1 MRSDVIGDEEKWLA
15 EGIAGIQHHAFY
27 MHRALVLLFLTQSH
41 SSPKTLI
48 LRHLVR
54 FHISIFAGRQQSQR
68 RPQILGPD
76 AVGAQNLSA
85 FASQILRSL

>member
-1 MRSDVIGDEEKWLA
+1 MAGGRHRRHSTPCLLHASRSGTI
-15 EGIAGIQHHAFY
+15 I
-27 MHRALVLLFLTQSH
+27 SH
-41 SSPKTLI
+41 PITFSSPKTLI